1 MYGSFKV
8 IVVISKQ
15 VPSVFLIVLKALVA
29 SERVQVGLISLL
41 IIHGFWWPSWSEAR
55 SVFGGGEAAS
65 TSVSSWK
72 VWSEVHGPA
81 VPPGKEHQAEV

>member
-29 SERVQVGLISLL
+29 SERIQVGLISLL
-41 IIHGFWWPSWSEAR
+41 IIRGF
-55 SVFGGGEAAS
+55 
-65 TSVSSWK
+65 
-72 VWSEVHGPA
+72 
-81 VPPGKEHQAEV
+81 